1 MIYLTNYVF
10 KKTEDLNIH
19 IFNMITGIN
28 EPKILIKHIS
38 WKCKCKFDGRKFKTH
53 IKSGITSVSVKVKI
67 K

>member
-10 KKTEDLNIH
+10 KKTEDLKIH

-38 WKCKCKFDGRKFKTH
+38 WMCKCKFDVENVKL
-53 IKSGITSVSVKVKI
+53 KSRVE
-67 K
+67 